1 MTYFRQIID
10 EVAETITV
18 SIELR
23 HRRVEIIILPLD
35 EASSNGAAHN
45 DQIVAVDM
53 NGWPV
58 GFFEETF
65 GSLSGFP
72 EREPDR

>member
-18 SIELR
+18 PLESR

-35 EASSNGAAHN
+35 EAGSNGAMYDKQA
-45 DQIVAVDM
+45 VAVDA

-58 GFFEETF
+58 GFF
-65 GSLSGFP
+65 
-72 EREPDR
+72 

>member
-10 EVAETITV
+10 EVTATITV
-18 SIELR
+18 PVELR
-23 HRRVEIIILPLD
+23 HRRVEVIILPLD
-35 EASSNGAAHN
+35 EVSSNGAAHN
-45 DQIVAVDM
+45 DQTVAVDA

-72 EREPDR
+72 EREPAR